1 MKKTLN
7 HSEKK
12 RERERTRYICDN
24 FDVFIHQSD
33 TMPTLQTKSGI
44 GMENSNKLEWDI
56 YGILLFPTKC
66 IASFKVC
73 RSSTYCS
80 ISQITEMVAPSKE
93 RPEPMSPR
101 WNQS

>member
-1 MKKTLN
+1 MWC
-7 HSEKK
+7 S
-12 RERERTRYICDN
+12 YDN

-33 TMPTLQTKSGI
+33 TMSTLQTKSRI
-44 GMENSNKLEWDI
+44 GMENSNEQEEWDI
-56 YGILLFPTKC
+56 YDILLFLMKC
-66 IASFKVC
+66 IVSFKVC

-80 ISQITEMVAPSKE
+80 ISQITEMVGPSKE